1 MGQRIVILGAGES
14 GTGAAILA
22 AAKGYDVFVS
32 DLSPIKTN
40 YLNALNH
47 HGIPWEQGKHTPDL
61 IMDAWQVVKSPGIP
75 DWVPIV
81 KALKNQGTPVISE
94 IELAGRFTS
103 AKTICITGSNGKTT
117 TTMLTGHIL
126 KKAGIDVAIAGN
138 VGKSFAW
145 QLALSDHEV
154 FVLELSSFQ
163 IDGLIDFRP
172 DISVLL
178 NITPDHL
185 DRYDNSF
192 EKYAQSK
199 LGLLK
204 KQTSHDHCIYC
215 YDDEVL
221 REKLEHK
228 EYSPGLI
235 PFSINEKLTEGA
247 WLKNDKTM
255 TFNTNSEEF
264 DMETLKLGL
273 KGKHNIYNSMAAG
286 IAARLVDIRKEFIK
300 ESLSDFQNI
309 EHRLE
314 PVGSVRGIEFVNDSK
329 ATNINSTWYAL
340 ETMIKPVIW
349 IAGGQDK
356 GNDYSALM
364 NIARQ
369 KVKAIICLGK
379 DNTQITKAFGNI
391 VPVIIYTQ
399 SAEDAVK
406 AAYMAGSPGDV
417 VLLSPACASFDLFE
431 NFEDRGQ
438 QFKKAV
444 YDL

>member
-1 MGQRIVILGAGES
+1 
-14 GTGAAILA
+14 
-22 AAKGYDVFVS
+22 
-32 DLSPIKTN
+32 
-40 YLNALNH
+40 
-47 HGIPWEQGKHTPDL
+47 
-61 IMDAWQVVKSPGIP
+61 
-75 DWVPIV
+75 
-81 KALKNQGTPVISE
+81 
-94 IELAGRFTS
+94 
-103 AKTICITGSNGKTT
+103 
-117 TTMLTGHIL
+117 
-126 KKAGIDVAIAGN
+126 
-138 VGKSFAW
+138 
-145 QLALSDHEV
+145 
-154 FVLELSSFQ
+154 
-163 IDGLIDFRP
+163 
-172 DISVLL
+172 
-178 NITPDHL
+178 
-185 DRYDNSF
+185 
-192 EKYAQSK
+192 
-199 LGLLK
+199 
-204 KQTSHDHCIYC
+204 
-215 YDDEVL
+215 
-221 REKLEHK
+221 
-228 EYSPGLI
+228 
-235 PFSINEKLTEGA
+235 
-247 WLKNDKTM
+247 M